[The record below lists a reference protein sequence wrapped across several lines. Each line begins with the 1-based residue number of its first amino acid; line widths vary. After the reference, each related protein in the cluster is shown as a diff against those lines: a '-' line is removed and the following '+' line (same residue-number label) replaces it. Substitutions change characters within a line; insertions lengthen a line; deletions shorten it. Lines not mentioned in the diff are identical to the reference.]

1 MIFCY
6 QLLENAADKFI
17 SSAIRLK
24 KTSKKKLIHSIS
36 NKWNLAAL
44 NHQYYGWL
52 VCYYSSFV
60 SGGNDTERNVSN
72 ALNLAKGFQFKR
84 QSVR

>member
-24 KTSKKKLIHSIS
+24 KTSKKNSSI
-36 NKWNLAAL
+36 
-44 NHQYYGWL
+44 Q
-52 VCYYSSFV
+52 
-60 SGGNDTERNVSN
+60 
-72 ALNLAKGFQFKR
+72 FQINEI
-84 QSVR
+84 

>member
-60 SGGNDTERNVSN
+60 SSGNDTERNVSN
-72 ALNLAKGFQFKR
+72 ALNPAKGFQFKR

>member
-60 SGGNDTERNVSN
+60 SSGIDTEWNVSN

>member
-44 NHQYYGWL
+44 NLQYYGWL

-60 SGGNDTERNVSN
+60 SSGNDTERNVSN

>member
-60 SGGNDTERNVSN
+60 SSGNDTERNVSN

>member
-24 KTSKKKLIHSIS
+24 KTSKKKTHPFNFKYMKFSSTKSSI
-36 NKWNLAAL
+36 L
-44 NHQYYGWL
+44 WL
-52 VCYYSSFV
+52 TRLLLF
-60 SGGNDTERNVSN
+60 
-72 ALNLAKGFQFKR
+72 
-84 QSVR
+84 

>member
-24 KTSKKKLIHSIS
+24 KTSEKKFIHSIS

-60 SGGNDTERNVSN
+60 SSGNDTERNVSN

>member
-60 SGGNDTERNVSN
+60 SSGNDTERNVSN
-72 ALNLAKGFQFKR
+72 ALNLA
-84 QSVR
+84 